1 MLIYFKLFF
10 TAFFWGGTFVAGK
23 IIATSVGPWSA
34 AFLRFVFASS
44 VLLYFTRKH
53 EGCFPKITK
62 TQIIPILLL
71 GLSGICLYN
80 YFFFTGLRL
89 IEAGRGALIIANT
102 PIFIFLLSAFFFKE
116 KLTLVKMLGILI
128 SVTGAVIVISKGDP
142 DVILDGHLGK
152 GELYIFGCVLSW
164 TVFSLIGKSVIS
176 NLSPLVSITY
186 ASLVGVAGLLIPAV
200 MEGLVQNLA
209 VYSLTDWLSLMYL
222 GVFGTAIGFVWYY
235 EGIKQLGAASASQ
248 LINLVPVSA
257 VILAFIILDEP
268 VTKSLV
274 VGALLVITGV
284 YVMNN
289 ASHRNARKIK
299 MPAE

>member
-10 TAFFWGGTFVAGK
+10 TAFFWGGTFIAGK

-44 VLLYFTRKH
+44 VLLYFTRKY

-62 TQIIPILLL
+62 TKIIPILLL

-80 YFFFTGLRL
+80 YFFFTGLQL

-128 SVTGAVIVISKGDP
+128 SVTGAIIVISKGDP
-142 DVILDGHLGK
+142 DIILNGHLGK
-152 GELYIFGCVLSW
+152 GELYILGCVLSW

-176 NLSPLVSITY
+176 DLSPLVSITY
-186 ASLVGVAGLLIPAV
+186 ASVVGVAGLLIPAV

-209 VYSLTDWLSLMYL
+209 AYSLTDWLSLIYL
-222 GVFGTAIGFVWYY
+222 GVFGTSIGFVWYY

-248 LINLVPVSA
+248 LINLVPVNA
-257 VILAFIILDEP
+257 VILAFVILNEP
-268 VTKSLV
+268 VTTSLLA
-274 VGALLVITGV
+274 GALFVITGV
-284 YVMNN
+284 YIMNH
-289 ASHRNARKIK
+289 ASHRNALTIK
-299 MPAE
+299 RPAE

>member
-80 YFFFTGLRL
+80 YFFFTGLQL

-176 NLSPLVSITY
+176 NLSPLISITY

-200 MEGLVQNLA
+200 MEGLAQNFA
-209 VYSLTDWLSLMYL
+209 TYSLTDWLSLMYL
-222 GVFGTAIGFVWYY
+222 GIFGTAIGFVWYY

-299 MPAE
+299 RPAE